1 MRVRLVSK
9 AIPCVSPHQRL
20 LLDEEAM
27 TKSPQSRYRQRKLDQ
42 GYRRCQLWIHESIE
56 RQVRE
61 HVRQVDRVRRAK
73 EVLRKERR
81 T

>member
-1 MRVRLVSK
+1 
-9 AIPCVSPHQRL
+9 
-20 LLDEEAM
+20 M
-27 TKSPQSRYRQRKLDQ
+27 TQSPQSRYRQRKLDQ

-56 RQVRE
+56 KK
-61 HVRQVDRVRRAK
+61 VRQYARCEDRVRRAK

>member
-1 MRVRLVSK
+1 
-9 AIPCVSPHQRL
+9 
-20 LLDEEAM
+20 M
-27 TKSPQSRYRQRKLDQ
+27 TQSPQSRYRQRKLDQ

-56 RQVRE
+56 QQVRE